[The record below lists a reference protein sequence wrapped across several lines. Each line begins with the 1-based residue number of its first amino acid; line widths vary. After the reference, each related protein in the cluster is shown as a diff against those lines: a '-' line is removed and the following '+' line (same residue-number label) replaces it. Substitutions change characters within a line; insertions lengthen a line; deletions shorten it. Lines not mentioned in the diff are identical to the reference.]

1 LLQAFFRVTR
11 RIGRAQR
18 NGAMSDNPKEI
29 KMGTI
34 NFEDVYANAYV
45 RESVESLVAT
55 TIRQYPMLVNYE
67 DDIRQ
72 ELWIAIN
79 NHLQLFIPAKSSLD
93 TFFRLVLENALKDI
107 RRGFFS
113 NKSIFC
119 RNASDL
125 DLCESRMEP
134 QTDDVNRAMLIAD
147 VRAVIKTLDPIRK
160 SICELLMDGYTMR
173 EIAAYHKI
181 SVGIL
186 YKKYLTPIKK
196 IFIQAGIKK

>member
-1 LLQAFFRVTR
+1 
-11 RIGRAQR
+11 
-18 NGAMSDNPKEI
+18 
-29 KMGTI
+29 MGTI
-34 NFEDVYANAYV
+34 NFEEVYANAYV
-45 RESVESLVAT
+45 RESVETLVAT

-186 YKKYLTPIKK
+186 YKKHLTPIKK